1 VTLSRKGAKSRTGA
15 PVLRST
21 RTKASTR
28 AARSRESQARPQQNF
43 EAYAHE
49 LEKKLEAR
57 ERDLSEA
64 LERQA
69 ATDEVLRV
77 ISSSPGDLQPVFET
91 ILANG
96 TRLCEA
102 KFGILFL
109 YREGT
114 LHFVAG
120 HNVPPMLAE
129 ARRRDGGSFQPAPGG
144 HIAEAIRKL
153 LL

>member
-1 VTLSRKGAKSRTGA
+1 LSRKGAKSRTGA

-43 EAYAHE
+43 EACAHE

-57 ERDLSEA
+57 ERELSEA

-77 ISSSPGDLQPVFET
+77 ISSSPGDLQPVFEA
-91 ILANG
+91 IL
-96 TRLCEA
+96 
-102 KFGILFL
+102 
-109 YREGT
+109 RERR
-114 LHFVAG
+114 AG
-120 HNVPPMLAE
+120 PDRCG
-129 ARRRDGGSFQPAPGG
+129 RRRNS
-144 HIAEAIRKL
+144 
-153 LL
+153 

>member
-1 VTLSRKGAKSRTGA
+1 MSRKGAKSRTGA

-43 EAYAHE
+43 EACAHE

-57 ERDLSEA
+57 ERELSEA

-77 ISSSPGDLQPVFET
+77 ISSSPGDLQPVFEA
-91 ILANG
+91 IL
-96 TRLCEA
+96 
-102 KFGILFL
+102 
-109 YREGT
+109 RERR
-114 LHFVAG
+114 AG
-120 HNVPPMLAE
+120 PDRCG
-129 ARRRDGGSFQPAPGG
+129 RRRNS
-144 HIAEAIRKL
+144 
-153 LL
+153 